1 MNISIFGLGYVGCVT
16 GACLAKEGH
25 LVMGVDINKV
35 KIDAISQKKSPI
47 VEKGL
52 DEMVDLVVSSGALT
66 VTYDHTEAILNTD
79 VSMICVGTP
88 SHENGSIDLRPLQ
101 SVCQK
106 IGEAINRKKGFHTVV
121 LRSTILPGT
130 TEEILIPLIEEAS
143 GKKVSLDFDVCIN
156 PEFMREGE
164 SIHDFYN
171 PARII
176 IGALN
181 DRSFDVVKEIY
192 RSISAPLIRTNI
204 RTAELVKYVDNS
216 FHALKICFA
225 NEIASIS
232 KTNGI
237 DCFEVMEI
245 FRRDEKLNIS
255 SAYLRPGFAF
265 GGSCLPKDLRA
276 ILHKSVRDDLELP
289 LLDSILRSNERHLQ
303 RAISEIYRTGKKKIG
318 LLGLSF
324 KVGTDDLR
332 ESPSV
337 RLIEA
342 LLGKGMTISIYDRY
356 VSLAKL
362 FGRNREFIEKQIPH
376 IASLLTESIDEVIDR
391 SEVIV
396 IANSQKEFS
405 NISASMRK
413 DQVLIDLV
421 GITT

>member
-88 SHENGSIDLRPLQ
+88 SHESGSIDLKPLQ

-204 RTAELVKYVDNS
+204 RTAELV
-216 FHALKICFA
+216 
-225 NEIASIS
+225 
-232 KTNGI
+232 
-237 DCFEVMEI
+237 
-245 FRRDEKLNIS
+245 
-255 SAYLRPGFAF
+255 
-265 GGSCLPKDLRA
+265 
-276 ILHKSVRDDLELP
+276 
-289 LLDSILRSNERHLQ
+289 
-303 RAISEIYRTGKKKIG
+303 
-318 LLGLSF
+318 
-324 KVGTDDLR
+324 
-332 ESPSV
+332 
-337 RLIEA
+337 
-342 LLGKGMTISIYDRY
+342 
-356 VSLAKL
+356 
-362 FGRNREFIEKQIPH
+362 
-376 IASLLTESIDEVIDR
+376 
-391 SEVIV
+391 
-396 IANSQKEFS
+396 
-405 NISASMRK
+405 
-413 DQVLIDLV
+413 
-421 GITT
+421 